1 MSPFPWPGA
10 CVGLRRGRNGREGGA
25 AAAGAGEG
33 ISWRQTGT
41 TEGSGMKGGM
51 QREWEWEGDICRGSC
66 GGDWETS
73 RVCIEQGCDNWRGN
87 GDGDVSSSGMA
98 RRGREAGRTD
108 NERASKSL
116 SS

>member
-51 QREWEWEGDICRGSC
+51 
-66 GGDWETS
+66 
-73 RVCIEQGCDNWRGN
+73 
-87 GDGDVSSSGMA
+87 
-98 RRGREAGRTD
+98 
-108 NERASKSL
+108 
-116 SS
+116 